1 MGAGFAMASVIWE
14 LDSWSLAK
22 QSGVYFFLT
31 CLLMLP
37 IAYVANWMEHS
48 IRGVLIYV
56 LIFVMIFLS
65 VWVTQYLIWKRKI
78 NKMNHL
84 VRKEEKE

>member
-1 MGAGFAMASVIWE
+1 MASVIWE
-14 LDSWSLAK
+14 IDSWSLAK
-22 QSGVYFFLT
+22 QSGVYFFLA

-37 IAYVANWMEHS
+37 VAYAADWMEHS

-56 LIFVMIFLS
+56 GIFLS

-78 NKMNHL
+78 RKMNHL
-84 VRKEEKE
+84 VQDKVGKE